1 MRPLQVT
8 QYILY
13 KFLLLCQIYIQSL
26 LHLDLL
32 FKLVDLR
39 DELLQLLT

>member
-32 FKLVDLR
+32 FELVNLR